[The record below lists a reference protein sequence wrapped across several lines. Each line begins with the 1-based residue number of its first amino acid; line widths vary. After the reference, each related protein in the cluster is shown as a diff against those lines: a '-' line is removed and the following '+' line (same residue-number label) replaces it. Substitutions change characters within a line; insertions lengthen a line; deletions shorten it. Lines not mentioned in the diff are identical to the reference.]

1 MVLDTASLRFASE
14 AEAARWSELIANT
27 PGGGEVWQTREYA
40 AAKAFQGYRER
51 LIVGDDGFP
60 ATLVLVK
67 RVPLLGELWYVP
79 GGPAADGAERTIAQS
94 ARLAAFAHS
103 QGAFMLKIEPRVLR
117 TDESLAAFAQAGYR
131 SNVRILPNESTVL
144 LDVSGD
150 EAEVMGRFSSSTRTK
165 IRKADKTGFEARR
178 VETTDENCR
187 VMYALLGETG
197 DGRFALRPYEYYRTF
212 WQTFQEAGRGQLVI
226 GYADGVAVAGMF
238 GIVGGHTSCYKDGAS
253 TRAGELPNGA
263 MNRMQ
268 WELILWGREHGATVH
283 DLCGAPRS
291 DQMDDKDHPLYG
303 VGQYKLRFSKD
314 VTDYVGV
321 FDLPIRGFA
330 TKVWETI
337 GDRIARRVSL
347 AVKHD
352 AYY

>member
-1 MVLDTASLRFASE
+1 MVLETASLRQASE
-14 AEAARWSELIANT
+14 AEAARWTELIKQT

-40 AAKAFQGYRER
+40 KAKAFQGYREH
-51 LIVGDDGFP
+51 LVVGDDFP

-67 RVPLLGELWYVP
+67 RVPLLGQIWYVP
-79 GGPAADGAERTIAQS
+79 GGPAADGTDSTIDQA
-94 ARLAAFAHS
+94 ARLAAYAKKN
-103 QGAFMLKIEPRVLR
+103 GAFLLKVEPRVLR
-117 TDESLAAFAQAGYR
+117 TEDSLAAFKKAGFHA
-131 SNVRILPNESTVL
+131 NVRILPNESTVL

-150 EAEVMGRFSSSTRTK
+150 EAEVMGRFSSSTRTR

-178 VETTDENCR
+178 VEANDENCR
-187 VMYALLGETG
+187 IMYALLGETG
-197 DGRFALRPYEYYRTF
+197 DGRFALRPYEYYRDF
-212 WQTFQEAGRGQLVI
+212 WQTFQAAGMGQLVL
-226 GYADGVAVAGMF
+226 GYADGVPVAGMF
-238 GIVGGHTSCYKDGAS
+238 GIVAGHTSCYKDGAS

-268 WELILWGREHGATVH
+268 WELILWGRENGATVH

-291 DQMDDKDHPLYG
+291 DQLEDREHPLFG
-303 VGQYKLRFSKD
+303 VGQYKLRFSKE

-321 FDLPIRGFA
+321 YDLPLRGFA
-330 TKVWETI
+330 TRIWDTI

-347 AVKHD
+347 AVRHD